1 MKITLKLERNV
12 DMGLENAEDR
22 FYLVFEKHIPHDE
35 IVALFNREGFQSPEI
50 VQKDGTLQVFI
61 NKRIP
66 DPFLDRAAIEA
77 GTPLLED
84 YSIFQALKTIMNN
97 VIDFELDEN
106 AIKTLH
112 QSYQLANE
120 QKDNLLKQFG
130 PVLEEAYMS
139 PFILANVD
147 LDEEFIEGLQVFAGS
162 KHMSP
167 GLMLSDISEEE
178 ISDEKEISIHEVA
191 STEKPN
197 LKKQKTATITDPN

>member
-1 MKITLKLERNV
+1 
-12 DMGLENAEDR
+12 
-22 FYLVFEKHIPHDE
+22 
-35 IVALFNREGFQSPEI
+35 
-50 VQKDGTLQVFI
+50 
-61 NKRIP
+61 
-66 DPFLDRAAIEA
+66 
-77 GTPLLED
+77 
-84 YSIFQALKTIMNN
+84 MNN